1 MRPDVTLRLNVSP
14 AAEARIHE
22 LARVSEDGLET
33 GGILLGRGPSPYGL
47 LDILDAGDPGP
58 NAVRHA
64 DSFLRDLA
72 HAQQLADAAWTRNRA
87 TWIGEWHT
95 HPETGADPSP
105 RDLVTYAELLTQ
117 PGLDFTVSIIVTP
130 GIDKDWTSPAL
141 TPWLIG
147 WTDRPDIVVVT
158 QLQVPSQPEDDPHGA

>member
-1 MRPDVTLRLNVSP
+1 MPILRPEVTLRLNVSP

-33 GGILLGRGPSPYGL
+33 GGILLGRGPSLHGL
-47 LDILDAGDPGP
+47 LDVLDAGDPGP

-72 HAQQLADAAWTRNRA
+72 HAQQLADAAWTCSHA

-95 HPETGADPSP
+95 HPKTGPEPSP
-105 RDLVTYAELLTQ
+105 RDLVTYAQLLTQ
-117 PGLDFTVSIIVTP
+117 PDLDFAVFVSIIVTP
-130 GIDKDWTSPAL
+130 GLGKDWSSPTL
-141 TPWLIG
+141 TAWLIG
-147 WTDRPDIVVVT
+147 QSIPPDIVVVSQLEGT
-158 QLQVPSQPEDDPHGA
+158 QPA

>member
-1 MRPDVTLRLNVSP
+1 MSA

-22 LARVSEDGLET
+22 LAQVSEDGLET
-33 GGILLGRGPSPYGL
+33 GGILLGRGPSRYGL
-47 LDILDAGDPGP
+47 LDVVDAGDPGP

-72 HAQQLADAAWTRNRA
+72 HAQQLADAAWTRNHA

-95 HPETGADPSP
+95 HPETGPEPSP
-105 RDLVTYAELLTQ
+105 RDLVTYAELLIQ
-117 PGLDFTVSIIVTP
+117 PGLDFAVFVSIIVTP
-130 GIDKDWTSPAL
+130 GVDKSWTSPAL

-147 WTDRPDIVVVT
+147 RTGRPDIVVVT
-158 QLQVPSQPEDDPHGA
+158 RLPVPSQLEHDPHGA

>member
-1 MRPDVTLRLNVSP
+1 MTLRLDVSA

-22 LARVSEDGLET
+22 LAQVSEDGLET

-47 LDILDAGDPGP
+47 LDVLDAGDPGL
-58 NAVRHA
+58 NAVRQA

-72 HAQQLADAAWTRNRA
+72 HAQQLADAAWTRSRA

-95 HPETGADPSP
+95 HPKTGPDPSP

-117 PGLDFTVSIIVTP
+117 PGLDFAVFISIIVTP
-130 GIDKDWTSPAL
+130 GVDNDWTYPTL

-147 WTDRPDIVVVT
+147 RTDRPDIVVVT
-158 QLQVPSQPEDDPHGA
+158 RLLIPSQLEHDPHGA